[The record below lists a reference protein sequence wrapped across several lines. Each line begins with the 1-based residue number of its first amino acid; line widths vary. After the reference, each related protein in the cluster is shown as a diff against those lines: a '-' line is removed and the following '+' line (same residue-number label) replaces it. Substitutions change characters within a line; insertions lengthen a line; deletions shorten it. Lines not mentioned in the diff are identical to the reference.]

1 MGRSSLISSPSVP
14 RFQGQQHIFS
24 GVSRRNRPESSF
36 PVGLWLLGTGA
47 GVAGMTLIG
56 GMTRLTKSGLS
67 MTSWSHFGSLP
78 PINEEGWK
86 AEFEQ
91 YKTFPEYS
99 QRSSMTLNEFK
110 RIFAWEY
117 VHRMFGRVLGAV
129 FTLPLG
135 YFVLRKM
142 IPKRVA
148 LKVYTCFGLGTL
160 QGAVGWWMVKSGLKE
175 ELRDQPKEIR
185 VSPYWLAGHLGMA
198 FTTFSLLVHTGWDAM
213 RDPKNIQTIA
223 AMSPKLM
230 KQVRW
235 LRFGAVQGAHFAF
248 LTALS
253 GAFVAGNDAGNAYN
267 CFPKMLPDAWLPEG
281 LWEISP
287 WWRNHFENT
296 ATVQLQHR
304 IVAGMTLAT
313 VLCVSG
319 LAMKGGQGKLWE
331 ALPSEAK
338 RALALQG
345 AAVTTQVA
353 LGISTLLLYVPIPLA
368 IAHQVGALGVLG
380 SSVWV
385 SHVLR
390 FARKL

>member
-14 RFQGQQHIFS
+14 RFQVQQHIFS
-24 GVSRRNRPESSF
+24 GASKCKRPEASF

-56 GMTRLTKSGLS
+56 GATRLTKSGLS

-78 PINEEGWK
+78 PMNEEEWK
-86 AEFEQ
+86 AEFER

-99 QRSSMTLNEFK
+99 QRHSMELSDFE

-129 FTLPLG
+129 FILPLG
-135 YFVLRKM
+135 YFVLRKR

-148 LKVYTCFGLGTL
+148 LRVYTCFGLGML
-160 QGAVGWWMVKSGLKE
+160 QGSIGWWMVKSGLKD
-175 ELRDQPKEIR
+175 ELRNQPKEIR

-198 FTTFSLLVHTGWDAM
+198 FTTFTLLVQTGLDTM
-213 RDPKNIQTIA
+213 RDPKKIQTIS
-223 AMSPKLM
+223 AMSPKIL
-230 KQVRW
+230 KDARK
-235 LRFGAVQGAHFAF
+235 LRGGAVHGAHMAF

-304 IVAGMTLAT
+304 IFAGATLAT
-313 VLCVSG
+313 VVCVSG
-319 LAMKGGQGKLWE
+319 FALRVGQGKLWE
-331 ALPSEAK
+331 ALPAETK
-338 RALALQG
+338 RALILQG

-368 IAHQVGALGVLG
+368 IAHQIGALGVLG

-385 SHVLR
+385 THVLK